1 MTTGTILDT
10 ILEHKRVEV
19 ERHKREIPL
28 AELEAQA
35 KAAAPPLNF
44 SGALW
49 GDTVRLIAEVKKAS
63 PSRGVMAE
71 NYDPVG
77 LSTFYAQ
84 NGAAAISVLT
94 EADHFQGSLADLAAV
109 KAAVAEAGVP
119 VLRKDF
125 LYDPY
130 QMVEAR
136 AAGADAALLIVAM
149 LDPAQLAEL
158 MAAAQSVWVQPLVE
172 VHNEAELEVALAAN
186 AEVIGINHRN
196 LKTFNVD
203 TSLSVKLRPLIPAG
217 KMVVAESGLHSA
229 EDVLPLKAAGINAIL
244 VGEALVT
251 AGDTAAKVR
260 EMASV

>member
-19 ERHKREIPL
+19 ARHKREAPL
-28 AELEAQA
+28 AEMEARA
-35 KAAAPPLNF
+35 KATPPPLNF

-71 NYDPVG
+71 HYDPVG
-77 LSTFYAQ
+77 LSTFYAE

-94 EADHFQGSLADLAAV
+94 EADHFQGSLEHLAAV
-109 KAAVAEAGVP
+109 KAAVSLP

-130 QMVEAR
+130 QLVEAR
-136 AAGADAALLIVAM
+136 AWGADAALLIVAM
-149 LDPAQLAEL
+149 LEPSLLSEL

-172 VHNEAELEVALAAN
+172 VHNEAELEAALKAN

-203 TSLSVKLRPLIPAG
+203 TSLSLRLRPLIPQG
-217 KMVVAESGLHSA
+217 RVIVAESGIHSA
-229 EDVLPLKAAGINAIL
+229 DDVRPLKAAGINAIL

-251 AGDTAAKVR
+251 AGDTATKVR
-260 EMASV
+260 ELASV

>member
-19 ERHKREIPL
+19 ARHKREVPL
-28 AELEAQA
+28 AEMEARA
-35 KAAAPPLNF
+35 KATPPPLNF

-71 NYDPVG
+71 HYDPVG
-77 LSTFYAQ
+77 LSTFYAE

-94 EADHFQGSLADLAAV
+94 EADHFQGSLEHLAAV
-109 KAAVAEAGVP
+109 KAAVSLP

-130 QMVEAR
+130 QLVEAR
-136 AAGADAALLIVAM
+136 AWGADAALLIVAM
-149 LDPAQLAEL
+149 LEPSLLSEL

-172 VHNEAELEVALAAN
+172 VHNEAELEAALKAN
-186 AEVIGINHRN
+186 AEIIGINHRN

-203 TSLSVKLRPLIPAG
+203 TSLSLRLRPLIPQG
-217 KMVVAESGLHSA
+217 RVIVAESGIHSA
-229 EDVLPLKAAGINAIL
+229 DDVRPLKAAGINAIL

-251 AGDTAAKVR
+251 ARDTATKVR
-260 EMASV
+260 ELASV

>member
-19 ERHKREIPL
+19 ARHKRETPL
-28 AELEAQA
+28 ADLEAQA
-35 KAAAPPLNF
+35 KATPPPLNF
-44 SGALW
+44 AGALW
-49 GDTVRLIAEVKKAS
+49 GDSVRLIAEVKKAS

-77 LSTFYAQ
+77 LATFYAE

-94 EADHFQGSLADLAAV
+94 EADYFQGSLADLSAV
-109 KAAVAEAGVP
+109 KAAVAGAGVP

-130 QMVEAR
+130 QLIEAR

-149 LDPAQLAEL
+149 LEPAQLSEL
-158 MAAAQSVWVQPLVE
+158 MAAAQSVWIQPLVE
-172 VHNEAELEVALAAN
+172 VHNEAELETALAAN
-186 AEVIGINHRN
+186 AEVIGVNHRN
-196 LKTFNVD
+196 LKTFDVD
-203 TSLSVKLRPLIPAG
+203 TSLSVKLRPLIPQG
-217 KMVVAESGLHSA
+217 NVVVAESGIHSA
-229 EDVLPLKAAGINAIL
+229 QDVLPLKAVGINAIL

-260 EMASV
+260 ELTSV